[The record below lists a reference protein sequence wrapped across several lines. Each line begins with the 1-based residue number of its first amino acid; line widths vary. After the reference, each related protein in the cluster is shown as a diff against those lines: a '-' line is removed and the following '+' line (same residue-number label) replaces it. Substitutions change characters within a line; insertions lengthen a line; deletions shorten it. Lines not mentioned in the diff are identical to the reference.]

1 MLADI
6 YIIAWTSYPSRKV
19 RRMETV
25 QQYGNIA
32 EDIWP
37 LAEDYN
43 FNENDGVSTTAV
55 FNDNPETTDQFRGNY
70 LLVCDKQKNILSR
83 WFVMRVERTTL
94 WDGNQCRVWLRRDV
108 VADMLQTALNSSSFI
123 EKGKITSNSNPLI
136 WNKEDIT
143 LNRIKRSESLIKDET
158 GIQWLVGYVPQDAFS
173 DEDEAARTVECE
185 VVSASSIPAS
195 LRFASWSDCPLSPYR
210 NKTLS
215 ERSLAEVSVFWRA
228 LEANPMTP
236 AYLGDLSVTSKIGLS
251 ESGPDSSWV
260 ASSSLAW
267 PASASFKGAFNLGL
281 PKSTKEQLDS
291 FFSTKVSANV
301 SASNAINLSIQEVG
315 AVPVGASD
323 LETVSAYDGK
333 VIYIEGEQKAYRVSL
348 RQNGA
353 KTASLSLT
361 GSGGSYLNSAL
372 ADPDAGSWNSASFS
386 LSYSSSYLSVEE
398 TSLSKIKCVLTKA
411 SVRTH
416 LKDAPYD
423 MFAIPYADG
432 KQIRYGADQYFVTG
446 KAEAMALAIG
456 IAKKLGSGTVYDV
469 QELPY
474 CPCREAISK
483 VTPALSDPN
492 VYGYE
497 VDLAGMD
504 ANQAKLEGQ
513 TAPVAIL
520 VWCGESN
527 FSLSVPVGGFNEISR
542 VKVNSVWVPA
552 ISPQNTVD
560 SATKRALG
568 GWWGKK
574 PIQNKVENQTQTFRL
589 SSPNMSGAF
598 EFSASANQGVS
609 SFRVDCTYRPFN
621 PYIHV
626 AIDFK
631 GLYGSD
637 FGDARGLVCGGDFSV
652 SQLTSA
658 WADYQLNNKNYQAV
672 FDRQITNM
680 EVSQKYQRIGDIVSG
695 ISGTLSAGAQG
706 ASVGA
711 LAGGGPV
718 GAVAGAVSGTIASGI
733 GAIADWN
740 INEALRKEAIDYRK
754 DLFGYSLGNI
764 QAIPY
769 GLSKTSAINA
779 NNKRFPFLE
788 RYSCTDVEEMALRSK
803 IEADGMSIGVIG
815 QISEYAP
822 ADGGW
827 NYVKAQLIRAQD
839 DASLTANQLNALAE
853 ELYKGIYLRRG
864 S

>member
-25 QQYGNIA
+25 QQYGENA
-32 EDIWP
+32 DDIWC

-43 FNENDGVSTTAV
+43 FNENDGVSATAV
-55 FNDNPETTDQFRGNY
+55 FNDNPETTDQFHGNY

-108 VADMLQTALNSSSFI
+108 VADMLQTALNASSFI

-136 WNKEDIT
+136 WNKEDVT

-173 DEDEAARTVECE
+173 DDAEEARTVECE
-185 VVSASSIPAS
+185 VVSASSIPSS
-195 LRFASWSDCPLSPYR
+195 LRFASWADCPLSPYR

-215 ERSLAEVSVFWRA
+215 KRSSAEVSVFWRA
-228 LEANPMTP
+228 HGANPY
-236 AYLGDLSVTSKIGLS
+236 AVGSDLSVTSKISLS
-251 ESGPDSSWV
+251 ESGPDSSW
-260 ASSSLAW
+260 AYSEDLSM
-267 PASASFKGAFNLGL
+267 PASASFNNAFNHLS
-281 PKSTKEQLDS
+281 PSSTKDQLDS
-291 FFSTKVSANV
+291 FFSKKVSANV
-301 SASNAINLSIQEVG
+301 SKSNAINLSTQEAG
-315 AVPVGASD
+315 ATPVSASE
-323 LETVSAYDGK
+323 LEAVSAYDGK
-333 VIYIEGEQKAYRVSL
+333 VIYIEDEQKAYRVSL
-348 RQNGA
+348 SANGA
-353 KTASLSLT
+353 KTARLSLN
-361 GSGGSYLNSAL
+361 GSGGSYLNSSL
-372 ADPDAGSWNSASFS
+372 AKPDGGSWDALSFS

-432 KQIRYGADQYFVTG
+432 KQIRYGSDQYFVTG

-469 QELPY
+469 QELTY

-483 VTPALSDPN
+483 VTTALSDPS

-497 VDLAGMD
+497 VDLTGMD
-504 ANQAKLEGQ
+504 ANQAKIEGQ
-513 TAPVAIL
+513 TAPAAIL
-520 VWCGESN
+520 VWCRESN

-542 VKVNSVWVPA
+542 IKVNSVWAPV

-560 SATKRALG
+560 SATKQALG

-695 ISGTLSAGAQG
+695 ISGTLSAGTQG

-718 GAVAGAVSGTIASGI
+718 GAVAGAVSGTIASGV

-779 NNKRFPFLE
+779 NNKRFPFLD
-788 RYSCTDVEEMALRSK
+788 RYSCTDVEEMALRAK

-839 DASLTANQLNALAE
+839 DHSLTANQLNALAE

>member
-1 MLADI
+1 MG
-6 YIIAWTSYPSRKV
+6 S
-19 RRMETV
+19 
-25 QQYGNIA
+25 
-32 EDIWP
+32 
-37 LAEDYN
+37 
-43 FNENDGVSTTAV
+43 
-55 FNDNPETTDQFRGNY
+55 
-70 LLVCDKQKNILSR
+70 
-83 WFVMRVERTTL
+83 
-94 WDGNQCRVWLRRDV
+94 
-108 VADMLQTALNSSSFI
+108 
-123 EKGKITSNSNPLI
+123 
-136 WNKEDIT
+136 
-143 LNRIKRSESLIKDET
+143 
-158 GIQWLVGYVPQDAFS
+158 
-173 DEDEAARTVECE
+173 
-185 VVSASSIPAS
+185 
-195 LRFASWSDCPLSPYR
+195 
-210 NKTLS
+210 
-215 ERSLAEVSVFWRA
+215 
-228 LEANPMTP
+228 
-236 AYLGDLSVTSKIGLS
+236 DLSVTSKIGLS
-251 ESGPDSSWV
+251 ESGPDSSW
-260 ASSSLAW
+260 AYSEDLAM
-267 PASASFKGAFNLGL
+267 PASASFNNAFNHLSTT
-281 PKSTKEQLDS
+281 STKGQLDS
-291 FFSTKVSANV
+291 FFSSNVSANV
-301 SASNAINLSIQEVG
+301 SASNAINLSIQEAG
-315 AVPVGASD
+315 ATPVSSSD

-333 VIYIEGEQKAYRVSL
+333 VIYIEDEQKAYRVSL
-348 RQNGA
+348 SANGS
-353 KTASLSLT
+353 KTARLSIT
-361 GSGGSYLNSAL
+361 GSGGSYLKSSL
-372 ADPDAGSWNSASFS
+372 AKPDDGSWDALSFS

-411 SVRTH
+411 SIRTH

-432 KQIRYGADQYFVTG
+432 KQIRYGADQYFATG

-483 VTPALSDPN
+483 VTPALSDPS

-497 VDLAGMD
+497 VDLTGMD
-504 ANQAKLEGQ
+504 ANQAKIEGQ
-513 TAPVAIL
+513 TAPAAIL
-520 VWCGESN
+520 VWCRESN
-527 FSLSVPVGGFNEISR
+527 FSLNVPVGGFNEISR
-542 VKVNSVWVPA
+542 VKVNSVWAPV

-560 SATKRALG
+560 SATKKALG

-672 FDRQITNM
+672 FDRQIVNM
-680 EVSQKYQRIGDIVSG
+680 EISQKYQRVGDVVSG
-695 ISGTLSAGAQG
+695 ISGTLSAGTQG

-711 LAGGGPV
+711 LAGGPV

-788 RYSCTDVEEMALRSK
+788 RYSCTDVEEMALRAK

-839 DASLTANQLNALAE
+839 DHSLTANQLNALAE

>member
-25 QQYGNIA
+25 RQYGDAA
-32 EDIWP
+32 EDIWT
-37 LAEDYN
+37 LAEDFN

-55 FNDNPETTDQFRGNY
+55 FNDNPETTNQFSGNY

-94 WDGNQCRVWLRRDV
+94 WNGNQCRVWLRRDV
-108 VADMLQTALNSSSFI
+108 VADRLQTVLNASSFI
-123 EKGKITSNSNPLI
+123 EKGKIASNSNPLI

-173 DEDEAARTVECE
+173 DESEEARTVECE

-195 LRFASWSDCPLSPYR
+195 LRFASWADCPLSPYR

-215 ERSLAEVSVFWRA
+215 ERSSAEVSVFWRA
-228 LEANPMTP
+228 KGSNPY
-236 AYLGDLSVTSKIGLS
+236 AVDSDLSVTSKVNSSGT
-251 ESGPDSSWV
+251 GPDSSWV
-260 ASSSLAW
+260 SSGSLAF
-267 PASASFKGAFNLGL
+267 PASASFDNAFNALSQ
-281 PKSTKEQLDS
+281 KSAKDQLDS
-291 FFSTKVSANV
+291 FFSAKVSANV
-301 SASNAINLSIQEVG
+301 SKSNAINLSIQE
-315 AVPVGASD
+315 AEAIPVGLSD
-323 LETVSAYDGK
+323 LEAISAYDGK

-348 RQNGA
+348 RANGA
-353 KTASLSLT
+353 KTANLALT
-361 GSGGSYLNSAL
+361 GSGGSYLNSSL
-372 ADPDAGSWNSASFS
+372 AKPDEGSWNHLSFS

-432 KQIRYGADQYFVTG
+432 KQICYGVDKYFVAG

-483 VTPALSDPN
+483 ITPAASEPD
-492 VYGYE
+492 VYGFE
-497 VDLAGMD
+497 TDLTGMD
-504 ANQAKLEGQ
+504 SNPATLEGQ
-513 TAPVAIL
+513 TAPAAIL
-520 VWCGESN
+520 VWCRESN
-527 FSLSVPVGGFNEISR
+527 FSLSVPIGGFNEISR
-542 VKVNSVWVPA
+542 AKINSVWVPT
-552 ISPQNTVD
+552 ISFQNTVD
-560 SATKRALG
+560 SATRRALE
-568 GWWGKK
+568 GWWAKK
-574 PIQNKVENQTQTFRL
+574 PIQNKVENQAQTFRL

-658 WADYQLNNKNYQAV
+658 WADYQLSNKNYQAV
-672 FDRQITNM
+672 FDRQIVNM
-680 EVSQKYQRIGDIVSG
+680 EISQKYQRVGDVVSG
-695 ISGTLSAGAQG
+695 ISGTLSAGTQG
-706 ASVGA
+706 AAAGAMAGPVGA
-711 LAGGGPV
+711 AV
-718 GAVAGAVSGTIASGI
+718 GAVAGTLASGA

-788 RYSCTDVEEMALRSK
+788 RYSCTDVEEMALRAK

-839 DASLTANQLNALAE
+839 DSALTANQLTALAE

>member
-25 QQYGNIA
+25 QQYGENA
-32 EDIWP
+32 DDIWC

-70 LLVCDKQKNILSR
+70 LLVCDKQKKILSR
-83 WFVMRVERTTL
+83 WFVMRVERITL
-94 WDGNQCRVWLRRDV
+94 WNENQCRAWLRRDV
-108 VADMLQTALNSSSFI
+108 VADMLQTALNASSFI

-173 DEDEAARTVECE
+173 DEDEASRTVECE
-185 VVSASSIPAS
+185 VVSASSIPSS
-195 LRFASWSDCPLSPYR
+195 LRFASWADCPLSPYR

-215 ERSLAEVSVFWRA
+215 ERSSADVSVFWRA
-228 LEANPMTP
+228 HGANP
-236 AYLGDLSVTSKIGLS
+236 YVVGSDLSVTSKVNLS
-251 ESGPDSSWV
+251 GTGPDSSW
-260 ASSSLAW
+260 AYSEDLAM
-267 PASASFKGAFNLGL
+267 PASASFNNAFNHLS
-281 PKSTKEQLDS
+281 PTPTKDQLDS
-291 FFSTKVSANV
+291 FFSKKVSANV
-301 SASNAINLSIQEVG
+301 SASNAINLSIQEAG
-315 AVPVGASD
+315 STPVSASE
-323 LETVSAYDGK
+323 LEAVSAYEGK
-333 VIYIEGEQKAYRVSL
+333 VIYIEDEQKAYRVSL
-348 RQNGA
+348 IANGA
-353 KTASLSLT
+353 KTARLSLT
-361 GSGGSYLNSAL
+361 GSGGSYLNSSL
-372 ADPDAGSWNSASFS
+372 AKPDAGSWNPASFS

-411 SVRTH
+411 SIRTH

-432 KQIRYGADQYFVTG
+432 KQIRYGTENYFVTG

-483 VTPALSDPN
+483 VTPALSDPS

-497 VDLAGMD
+497 VDLTGMD
-504 ANQAKLEGQ
+504 ANQAKIEGQ
-513 TAPVAIL
+513 TAPAAIL
-520 VWCGESN
+520 VWCRESN

-542 VKVNSVWVPA
+542 IKVNSVWAPV

-560 SATKRALG
+560 SATKKALG

-680 EVSQKYQRIGDIVSG
+680 EVSQKYQRVGDIVSG
-695 ISGTLSAGAQG
+695 ISGTLSAGTQG

-711 LAGGGPV
+711 LAGGPV
-718 GAVAGAVSGTIASGI
+718 GAIAGAASGTLASGV

-788 RYSCTDVEEMALRSK
+788 RYSCTDVEEMALRAK

-839 DASLTANQLNALAE
+839 DHSLTANQLTALTE